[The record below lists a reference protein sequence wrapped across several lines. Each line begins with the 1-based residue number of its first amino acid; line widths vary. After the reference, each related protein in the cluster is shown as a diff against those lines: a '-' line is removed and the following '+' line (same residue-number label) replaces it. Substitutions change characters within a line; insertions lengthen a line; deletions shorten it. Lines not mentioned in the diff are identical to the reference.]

1 MKRGRTVGAPRG
13 EEVRPQHG
21 RGAVSNP
28 TGRYES
34 RVRETDPE
42 QVDEPREI
50 RPETVL
56 INDKSRSIVST
67 NDSPDIGFDASVNPY
82 RGCEHGC
89 AYCYARPTHEYLGYS
104 AGLDFETKIL
114 VKLDAPTLLRAE
126 LSKPSWKPKTVAF
139 SGVTD
144 CLSARGTKTAAD
156 PRVP

>member
-1 MKRGRTVGAPRG
+1 MRAACLADTRILGRGLDSASLTGRDRNRFRPARATRYDAAMKRGRTVGAPRG
-13 EEVRPQHG
+13 EEGRPQHG

-89 AYCYARPTHEYLGYS
+89 AYCYALPTHEYLGYS
-104 AGLDFETKIL
+104 AGLDFE
-114 VKLDAPTLLRAE
+114 
-126 LSKPSWKPKTVAF
+126 
-139 SGVTD
+139 
-144 CLSARGTKTAAD
+144 
-156 PRVP
+156 